1 MALSTMH
8 RYPTVV
14 SHTGL
19 TTDCST
25 IDCSTQTRVVL
36 ASGSRQQRASMAN
49 HSVAAKGP
57 VACALLC

>member
-25 IDCSTQTRVVL
+25 IDCSTQTEWCWQVG
-36 ASGSRQQRASMAN
+36 AGSSGPAWQITVWQPKAQL
-49 HSVAAKGP
+49 HVP
-57 VACALLC
+57 